1 MEDKIVVKEEK
12 EVVPTSQR
20 PNIYLQNN
28 PYGQLK
34 QTNNLLNSSSRQVI
48 SFRQGG

>member
-12 EVVPTSQR
+12 EGIPTPQR

-28 PYGQLK
+28 PYG
-34 QTNNLLNSSSRQVI
+34 
-48 SFRQGG
+48 